1 METRLQPPLDS
12 PNLQMAAA
20 RRAVAE
26 ALLPRSAEPTN
37 GSAAGGWRALA
48 IVLWMTAV
56 AVTALFYEITWH
68 VAAN

>member
-1 METRLQPPLDS
+1 METRLQPPIDS

-26 ALLPRSAEPTN
+26 ALLPRTAEPA
-37 GSAAGGWRALA
+37 GEVPAGGWRALA
-48 IVLWMTAV
+48 IVLWMAAV
-56 AVTALFYEITWH
+56 AVTALLYEITWH